1 MWTWVCGTEN
11 IMQFSCSAG
20 TLIPHIPQ
28 CESNHFCCTSGLWN
42 TTLHNPMHCDCTI
55 IFTQRETISLPKYVV
70 LNPKCS
76 YFAAFSLCVC
86 ARARVCVWQ
95 ECYTLTE
102 CVVTHW
108 AQQLRII
115 GVTVAIATQST
126 DVAPHI
132 YVHTY
137 HTIGTRVYCAPHHS
151 SVCLKQCP
159 IAGTF

>member
-1 MWTWVCGTEN
+1 MAQIIQSCKCLQPLAPLSCVIESKRFTSLYSTCNCIPAIGLLHVWCGLCGTEN

-42 TTLHNPMHCDCTI
+42 TTLHNPMHRDCTI

-86 ARARVCVWQ
+86 VCVRARARVCV
-95 ECYTLTE
+95 
-102 CVVTHW
+102 CVCVCVCC
-108 AQQLRII
+108 LYKSSY
-115 GVTVAIATQST
+115 ST
-126 DVAPHI
+126 SPVM
-132 YVHTY
+132 
-137 HTIGTRVYCAPHHS
+137 
-151 SVCLKQCP
+151 
-159 IAGTF
+159 